1 MHLLREQAIVL
12 RKQGKS
18 YTEIQAVINVSKG
31 TLSYWL
37 KNITLLP
44 NEQKRLFKKM
54 NTAGTRALIKRNKQQ
69 TVLAAQRALQT
80 RISARKQMHQLTKQ
94 DLFLVGVALYWG
106 EGYKRGAEGSAW
118 KCVDFTNSDPDMIV
132 IMLKFFQE
140 CCAVPKSKIRM
151 HLMLHDQSQ
160 KKNAIRFWSR
170 TTNIPTKQF
179 VYTSFTI
186 SKASQRKRQHL
197 KYGTVHIRIHDTN
210 LFFRIIGWIDGLRRH
225 HYKTFSVFTSDQA

>member
-1 MHLLREQAIVL
+1 MHPFREQAIAL

-18 YTEIQAVINVSKG
+18 YTEIQAMIKVSKG

-44 NEQKRLFKKM
+44 NEQKRLLNKM
-54 NTAGTRALIKRNKQQ
+54 NTAGTQALIKRNKHQ
-69 TVLAAQRALQT
+69 TVLAAQRAMQT
-80 RISARKQMHQLTKQ
+80 RTAARKQIRKLTSQ

-140 CCAVPKSKIRM
+140 CCAVPKIKIRM

-160 KKNAIRFWSR
+160 KNNAIRFWSR
-170 TTNIPTKQF
+170 TTNIPIKQF
-179 VYTSFTI
+179 VYTSFTV
-186 SKASQRKRQHL
+186 SKASKGKRQHL
-197 KYGTVHIRIHDTN
+197 KYGTVHIRIHDTT
-210 LFFRIIGWIDGLRRH
+210 LFFRIIGWIDGLRRN
-225 HYKTFSVFTSDQA
+225 S